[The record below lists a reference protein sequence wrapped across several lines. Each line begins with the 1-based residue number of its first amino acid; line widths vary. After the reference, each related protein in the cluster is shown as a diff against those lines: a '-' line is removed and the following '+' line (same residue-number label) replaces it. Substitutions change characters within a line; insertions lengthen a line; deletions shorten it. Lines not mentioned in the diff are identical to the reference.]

1 MQAGLGPGQIV
12 LDGGPTPSSKGAQ
25 FPIFGAY
32 LLCQMARWIKISLSR
47 KVGLDPSDIVLDGDR
62 APLPKKGSGA
72 LPHFRL
78 TSFAAKNWIEDVT

>member
-1 MQAGLGPGQIV
+1 MPLG
-12 LDGGPTPSSKGAQ
+12 
-25 FPIFGAY
+25 
-32 LLCQMARWIKISLSR
+32 R
-47 KVGLDPSDIVLDGDR
+47 KVGLDLSDIVLDGDR